1 MLTPR
6 AHFDTRISFAQ
17 HLESMNFFCNG
28 LDQMRPIT
36 RTEKWENFEFN
47 TFRSRKIWR
56 SEEEK
61 DAPVGRNL
69 RCARAHDQLK
79 LNVNSLTKTPA
90 NNSSDPE
97 FRDSR

>member
-1 MLTPR
+1 
-6 AHFDTRISFAQ
+6 
-17 HLESMNFFCNG
+17 
-28 LDQMRPIT
+28 MRPIT
-36 RTEKWENFEFN
+36 RTEIGKTLNLTHFGPK
-47 TFRSRKIWR
+47 TVWR

-79 LNVNSLTKTPA
+79 LKVNSLTKTPA